1 MENKKNSKK
10 TVKLLVVLIA
20 LLLIACSLLGFTLAR
35 YITQGNEGTGGADI
49 AQWNI
54 YDDDDEDAP
63 SGEGS
68 VRAMLS
74 PAMAAYSTG
83 QRTNTVANA
92 GTTGFRITNKSDVVA
107 SVTLTLTNGIAF
119 YSNTADVDGTYPVV
133 TDENTPNDADN
144 NPEWQ
149 NVDLDDIIHFANGDS
164 TTYTVQVYDAKGVQQ
179 EAPTETTEGITLN
192 GVAAT
197 QYTFDLAAEGGYVD
211 VLIGQITWTSDLATE
226 NAESKHNGFQYGDL
240 RDTWIGENVGSVG
253 FAYSWIAEQASQVP
267 DGGVSEPTP

>member
-1 MENKKNSKK
+1 MEKKEKNSKRSA
-10 TVKLLVVLIA
+10 KLLVVLIA
-20 LLLIACSLLGFTLAR
+20 LLLIACSILGFTLAR
-35 YITQGNEGTGGADI
+35 YVTQGNEGTGGADI

-74 PAMAAYSTG
+74 PKKDEYTTG

-92 GTTGFRITNKSDVVA
+92 GTTGFRITNDSDVDA
-107 SVTLTLTNGIAF
+107 AVTLTISNGLSF
-119 YSNTADVDGTYPVV
+119 YSNVANEDGTYSVV
-133 TDENTPNDADN
+133 TDDNTPNDAVN

-164 TTYTVQVYDAKGVQQ
+164 TTYTVQVYDAKGVRQ
-179 EAPTETTEGITLN
+179 ETPSGTTEGITLN

-240 RDTWIGENVGSVG
+240 RDTWIGEHIGSVG
-253 FAYSWIAEQASQVP
+253 FAYSWSAVQGSQI
-267 DGGVSEPTP
+267 PTNP

>member
-20 LLLIACSLLGFTLAR
+20 LLLIACSILGITLAR
-35 YITQGNEGTGGADI
+35 YVTQNNQGTGGADI

-54 YDDDDEDAP
+54 YDDDDEEAP

-74 PAMAAYSTG
+74 PKKDVYTTG

-92 GTTGFRITNKSDVVA
+92 GTTGFRITNESDVVA
-107 SVTLTLTNGIAF
+107 TVTLTLTNGIAF
-119 YSNTADVDGTYPVV
+119 YSNTADEDGTYPVV
-133 TDENTPNDADN
+133 TDDNTPNDAVN

-164 TTYTVQVYDAKGVQQ
+164 TTYTVQVYNAEGVQQ
-179 EAPTETTEGITLN
+179 GTPPGTTEDITLN

-240 RDTWIGENVGSVG
+240 RDTWIGENIGSVG
-253 FAYSWIAEQASQVP
+253 FAYSWSAVQGSQVP
-267 DGGVSEPTP
+267 TT

>member
-35 YITQGNEGTGGADI
+35 YITEERDGQGGVNI

-54 YDDDDEDAP
+54 YDDSENAGADA
-63 SGEGS
+63 

-74 PAMAAYSTG
+74 PKKDEYTTG

-253 FAYSWIAEQASQVP
+253 FAYSWSAVQGSQVP
-267 DGGVSEPTP
+267 TT